1 MHKKDLATT
10 NPQNFNTLQ
19 TSLHAHGRFTK
30 PCNNC
35 QRCYIYTV
43 QVSHKFNT
51 THLEHACDM
60 HVTCTTKR
68 NTTQGHAMIHVYD
81 LMSVLMLL
89 VI

>member
-1 MHKKDLATT
+1 MHMIDSQDHATIVKD
-10 NPQNFNTLQ
+10 
-19 TSLHAHGRFTK
+19 
-30 PCNNC
+30 
-35 QRCYIYTV
+35 YIYTV

-60 HVTCTTKR
+60 HVTCTTKC